1 MQQNGD
7 VAKLKTPARKT
18 IVFAF
23 QPAEKGKEFALCYR
37 TERIVVMGKAKL
49 ILGLAVLAL
58 AGVAGWRIASCEL
71 ANVELHEDMRDLAA
85 QIGSRIGLTP
95 QSTDEDFRRA
105 VIRKA
110 EEHEIHLEPEQVT
123 VQRTGTDEAPIIYLA
138 ADYKVRVKLL
148 GFSFTFHF
156 TPSSNQRFTTSREA
170 SAAGR
175 LRPNALT
182 AKVGSGTNCLTF
194 SPVGT
199 RSNENQVKYKMQWGL
214 P

>member
-23 QPAEKGKEFALCYR
+23 QPAEKGKALCYR

-71 ANVELHEDMRDLAA
+71 ASIELREDMRDLAA
-85 QIGSRIGLTP
+85 QVGSRIGLTP

-105 VIRKA
+105 VVRKA
-110 EEHEIHLEPEQVT
+110 EEHEIQLE
-123 VQRTGTDEAPIIYLA
+123 
-138 ADYKVRVKLL
+138 
-148 GFSFTFHF
+148 
-156 TPSSNQRFTTSREA
+156 
-170 SAAGR
+170 
-175 LRPNALT
+175 
-182 AKVGSGTNCLTF
+182 
-194 SPVGT
+194 
-199 RSNENQVKYKMQWGL
+199 
-214 P
+214 